1 MSQQYLE
8 QLQGEAIIR
17 GKKAIIFSNGPMHF
31 IKSDLLHKYKS
42 LKELKQFI
50 KKSSKLKF
58 NLDTYFDKL
67 KSMSFNGIENHKS
80 FEEIESDFLNITHN
94 AIFKGI
100 KNFKGEM
107 INAYMK
113 IMFLPSLNG
122 GGAEKMVLK
131 IANGFSK
138 KNINVN
144 LILVNKEGAYLRD
157 LSKKVK
163 LTSLNSSSLYKSIP
177 NLIIHM
183 LKSKPDILIT
193 AMTHVNVVSLIVKK
207 ILFFLHFK
215 LIISERN
222 DFRYEKFT
230 KINIKDRILRFMAKI
245 LYQHADH
252 IIAISDG
259 VKRSLIDQINLTENK
274 ITTIYNPIYN
284 NKISKLSLCKMP
296 HPWFNLKSYKVILG
310 VGRLTHQK
318 GFDTLIKSFSILNK
332 KIKCKLIIL
341 GEGELRD
348 ELQKL
353 ISKYKVDRH
362 VCLPGV

>member
-1 MSQQYLE
+1 M
-8 QLQGEAIIR
+8 
-17 GKKAIIFSNGPMHF
+17 
-31 IKSDLLHKYKS
+31 
-42 LKELKQFI
+42 
-50 KKSSKLKF
+50 
-58 NLDTYFDKL
+58 
-67 KSMSFNGIENHKS
+67 
-80 FEEIESDFLNITHN
+80 
-94 AIFKGI
+94 
-100 KNFKGEM
+100 
-107 INAYMK
+107 
-113 IMFLPSLNG
+113 
-122 GGAEKMVLK
+122 
-131 IANGFSK
+131 
-138 KNINVN
+138 
-144 LILVNKEGAYLRD
+144 
-157 LSKKVK
+157 
-163 LTSLNSSSLYKSIP
+163 
-177 NLIIHM
+177 
-183 LKSKPDILIT
+183 
-193 AMTHVNVVSLIVKK
+193 
-207 ILFFLHFK
+207 
-215 LIISERN
+215 IISERN
-222 DFRYEKFT
+222 DFRYEKFA

-332 KIKCKLIIL
+332 KIKFKLIIL

-362 VCLPGV
+362 VCLPGFKTNPYVWMRYSDVFVLSSLYEGLGNVLVEAMACGTNVVQIV